1 MDILILNSY
10 FHGYHENSVNGDG
23 NANDE
28 WYMVNSF
35 VVNSNYGENPRIQWI
50 GFVGNI
56 ETGKP
61 HDLHGRID
69 GFLQVLIPQIVV
81 VVASWLVVSTPS
93 EKYESQLGL

>member
-1 MDILILNSY
+1 MDILILNSD

-69 GFLQVLIPQIVV
+69 GFLQVVHPTNC
-81 VVASWLVVSTPS
+81 SSSCFLVGGFNPF
-93 EKYESQLGL
+93 